1 MLPTRHRNP
10 RPESGLTTCNGST
23 RSLGGQHRRDGRP
36 RARVACA
43 QNEAGIVIED
53 ANEVQFRD
61 WLTLQLRARRMSLR
75 QLAHRSG
82 VNVSTV
88 SRIVRGERRP
98 TLRTAVRL
106 ARVVRESADEPSA
119 TRFFGS
125 LTPESLDPVREVE
138 RALRADEQ
146 MDDEDIR
153 RVMQVYLGARR
164 ADPASGPTRR
174 TAPA

>member
-1 MLPTRHRNP
+1 MTP
-10 RPESGLTTCNGST
+10 RGVGK
-23 RSLGGQHRRDGRP
+23 
-36 RARVACA
+36 
-43 QNEAGIVIED
+43 EAVLVIEE

-106 ARVVRESADEPSA
+106 AKVVRDSADESSA

-125 LTPESLDPVREVE
+125 LTQEHLDPVREVE
-138 RALRADEQ
+138 RALRAD
-146 MDDEDIR
+146 DALADADVR
-153 RVMQVYLGARR
+153 RVMQLYLGARR
-164 ADPASGPTRR
+164 APDAGQRLR
-174 TAPA
+174 TPD

>member
-1 MLPTRHRNP
+1 
-10 RPESGLTTCNGST
+10 
-23 RSLGGQHRRDGRP
+23 
-36 RARVACA
+36 
-43 QNEAGIVIED
+43 VIED

-61 WLTLQLRARRMSLR
+61 WLTLQIRARRMSLR

-106 ARVVRESADEPSA
+106 ARVVRETPDESSA

-125 LTPESLDPVREVE
+125 LTAESLDPVREVE
-138 RALRADEQ
+138 RALRGDDALQ
-146 MDDEDIR
+146 DEDVR
-153 RVMQVYLGARR
+153 RVMQAYLAARR
-164 ADPASGPTRR
+164 IPEEKRR
-174 TAPA
+174 TAD

>member
-1 MLPTRHRNP
+1 M
-10 RPESGLTTCNGST
+10 
-23 RSLGGQHRRDGRP
+23 
-36 RARVACA
+36 
-43 QNEAGIVIED
+43 IEE

-75 QLAHRSG
+75 QLANRSG

-106 ARVVRESADEPSA
+106 ARVVRDTADESSA

-125 LTPESLDPVREVE
+125 LTSESLDPVREVE
-138 RALRADEQ
+138 RALRADDALE
-146 MDDEDIR
+146 DDDVR
-153 RVMQVYLGARR
+153 RVMQLYLA
-164 ADPASGPTRR
+164 TRR
-174 TAPA
+174 SDQANKPRSTAG

>member
-1 MLPTRHRNP
+1 MID
-10 RPESGLTTCNGST
+10 E
-23 RSLGGQHRRDGRP
+23 
-36 RARVACA
+36 
-43 QNEAGIVIED
+43 

-61 WLTLQLRARRMSLR
+61 WLALQLRARRMSLR

-106 ARVVRESADEPSA
+106 ARVVRETADESSA

-125 LTPESLDPVREVE
+125 LTAESLDPVREVE
-138 RALRADEQ
+138 RALR
-146 MDDEDIR
+146 MDDSLEDDDVR
-153 RVMQVYLGARR
+153 RVMQIYLQARR
-164 ADPASGPTRR
+164 TQPASEPKRR
-174 TAPA
+174 IPPD

>member
-1 MLPTRHRNP
+1 M
-10 RPESGLTTCNGST
+10 
-23 RSLGGQHRRDGRP
+23 
-36 RARVACA
+36 
-43 QNEAGIVIED
+43 IED
-53 ANEVQFRD
+53 GNEVQFRD

-106 ARVVRESADEPSA
+106 AKVVRETADESSA

-125 LTPESLDPVREVE
+125 LTSESLDPVREVE

-146 MDDEDIR
+146 MDDDDIK
-153 RVMQVYLGARR
+153 RVMQVYLQARR
-164 ADPASGPTRR
+164 VRPRPARR
-174 TAPA
+174 ISPA

>member
-1 MLPTRHRNP
+1 
-10 RPESGLTTCNGST
+10 
-23 RSLGGQHRRDGRP
+23 
-36 RARVACA
+36 
-43 QNEAGIVIED
+43 VIEE

-61 WLTLQLRARRMSLR
+61 WLSVQLRARRMSLR

-106 ARVVRESADEPSA
+106 ARVVRESADESSA

-125 LTPESLDPVREVE
+125 LTAESLDPVREVE
-138 RALRADEQ
+138 RALRADDTL
-146 MDDEDIR
+146 DDEDVR
-153 RVMQVYLGARR
+153 RVMQIYLAARR
-164 ADPASGPTRR
+164 PTETPHLRPAD
-174 TAPA
+174 

>member
-1 MLPTRHRNP
+1 M
-10 RPESGLTTCNGST
+10 
-23 RSLGGQHRRDGRP
+23 
-36 RARVACA
+36 
-43 QNEAGIVIED
+43 IEE

-106 ARVVRESADEPSA
+106 ARVVRDTADESSA

-125 LTPESLDPVREVE
+125 LTAESLDPVREVE
-138 RALRADEQ
+138 RALRADQSLE
-146 MDDEDIR
+146 DDDVR
-153 RVMQVYLGARR
+153 KVMQVYLATRRPGMDDAATTPRRR
-164 ADPASGPTRR
+164 AD
-174 TAPA
+174 

>member
-1 MLPTRHRNP
+1 M
-10 RPESGLTTCNGST
+10 
-23 RSLGGQHRRDGRP
+23 
-36 RARVACA
+36 
-43 QNEAGIVIED
+43 IEE
-53 ANEVQFRD
+53 ANEVQFRY

-106 ARVVRESADEPSA
+106 ARVVRDSADESSA

-138 RALRADEQ
+138 RALRADAQ
-146 MDDEDIR
+146 MDDADVR
-153 RVMQVYLGARR
+153 RVMQVYLQTRQPIPANGSRR
-164 ADPASGPTRR
+164 AD
-174 TAPA
+174 